1 MNVLWND
8 PEKVDQKQI
17 DRMNAFWG
25 DESWRDA
32 AYEKQKD
39 LFNDTFEEK
48 TSNRTI
54 AEAFR
59 SRLKTI
65 AGFGYVPEPLPM
77 RNTKGAVVYY
87 LFFAS
92 PKKTGGKIVTDIFNT
107 YKNRGLV

>member
-1 MNVLWND
+1 MNVLRNN

-25 DESWRDA
+25 DENWREA
-32 AYEKQKD
+32 AYAKEQG
-39 LFNDTFEEK
+39 LFGEVEEK
-48 TSNRTI
+48 RSNQ
-54 AEAFR
+54 AMVNAFR
-59 SRLKTI
+59 DRLKTI

-77 RNTKGAVVYY
+77 RNKKGATIYY